1 MGSLCISAILFKKPD
16 RQGIHIEDFKQVNG
30 QWLIADTS
38 GVVMIV
44 VGIGQTMKQAQNQAY
59 NRGINIMIPNMYYRK
74 DIGDR

>member
-16 RQGIHIEDFKQVNG
+16 RQGIHIEDVKQING

-44 VGIGQTMKQAQNQAY
+44 VGIGQTMKQAQN
-59 NRGINIMIPNMYYRK
+59 
-74 DIGDR
+74 